1 VVNRI
6 TFKGMIVVAACVLL
20 FSSSCTFF
28 FSPLHGRENNDDPQ
42 SQIYNLFAAQTGEGE
57 VTASFTWRSSVF
69 DYDEEEKI
77 EEAVLVYNVGE
88 ALPVRSIPLP
98 PDSGGTVG
106 YEDKDG
112 TYSYSKIIEG
122 VSEGEKV
129 WFALYPR
136 TKKAWLAP
144 LYESV
149 EVRDY
154 ATIPITGPFIQAP
167 INVYAG
173 SSSGGVWKLSTSDNY
188 ILSNDGT
195 HKDFVIFQFDL
206 PRRISCTQARLR
218 LPIHM
223 SEYARAYPVAFEHI
237 EHMNGDE
244 VMQLVDTAVYSEFI
258 MDDSAIGVGT
268 GNADIADAL
277 NKAVVY
283 ETNMIM
289 IIVNPPLNI
298 NVTYDGTEQMNVT
311 YVQY

>member
-1 VVNRI
+1 MVRSI
-6 TFKGMIVVAACVLL
+6 ASKGIILVAACVQL
-20 FSSSCTFF
+20 FSISCTFF
-28 FSPLHGRENNDDPQ
+28 FSPLHGRENSDDPKA
-42 SQIYNLFAAQTGEGE
+42 QIYNLFAAQTGVEE
-57 VTASFTWRSSVF
+57 VTAGFTWRSDVF
-69 DYDEEEKI
+69 SHDDEEKI

-88 ALPVRSIPLP
+88 ALPVRSVPLP

-106 YEDKDG
+106 YENKDG
-112 TYSYSKIIEG
+112 TYSYSKIIKG
-122 VSEGEKV
+122 VSQGETV

-136 TKKAWLAP
+136 TKKGWLAP
-144 LYESV
+144 LYESI

-154 ATIPITGPFIQAP
+154 ASIPVAGPLIQTP

-173 SSSGGVWKLSTSDNY
+173 SSSGGVWRLSTSDNY

-195 HKDFVIFQFDL
+195 YKEFVILQFDL
-206 PRRISCTQARLR
+206 PQRISCTQALLR

-223 SEYARAYPVAFEHI
+223 SEYARAYPVAFEYI

-258 MDDSAIGVGT
+258 MDDSAIGVGM
-268 GNADIADAL
+268 GNADITDVINRAI
-277 NKAVVY
+277 VY

-298 NVTYDGTEQMNVT
+298 NVTYDGTEQINIT
-311 YVQY
+311 FVQY